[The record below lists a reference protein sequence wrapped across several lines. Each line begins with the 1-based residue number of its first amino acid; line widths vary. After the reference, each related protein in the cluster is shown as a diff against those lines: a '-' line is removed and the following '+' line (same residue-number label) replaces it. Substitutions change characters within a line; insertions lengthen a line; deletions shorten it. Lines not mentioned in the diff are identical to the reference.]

1 MKKTEKRDYQSKIK
15 TIEELAKIVGPRP
28 RNKKVIMCHGTFDIV
43 HPGHI
48 RHLNYASEHGDILV
62 VTLTNDAHI
71 NKANFRPYI
80 PDQLRAMNLA
90 SLEVVDY
97 VVIDQNAT
105 PLENLAILQPDFFAK
120 GYEYNAEGVHPRTK
134 NEMEVIEKF
143 GGEMIFT
150 PGDVVFSSSHII
162 ESEAPNLAKEK
173 LEILFNSEKVTFD
186 DLRNTLAK
194 FKGIKVHVV
203 GDTIVDSYTY
213 CTVVGSG
220 SKTPTMSL
228 KYEHQNDFTGGA
240 AIVAKHLAATGAE
253 VTFSTILGDDTF
265 GKFVLDD
272 LENCGVK
279 TLPIIDKARPT
290 TNKNAFIAGGYRM
303 IKIDKVD
310 NRPISDKVLTQMAS
324 QITKTKDIDVV
335 MFSDF
340 RHGIFSKSTIPT
352 LINAIPK
359 NVMKVADSQVASR
372 WGNILDFKGFDL
384 ITPNEKEAR
393 FALGDQD
400 SVIRPLATN
409 LYQKA
414 ECKILILKMGE
425 KGQITH
431 RTGDVDDPR
440 KFFTVDSFAKNVVD
454 AVGSGDALLSYS
466 TLALAATKNE
476 VIASILG
483 AIAAALACEKDGN
496 IPIVPEEVLE
506 RINKIEKEMKY
517 QA

>member
-1 MKKTEKRDYQSKIK
+1 MKVKDKRAYQSKIK
-15 TIEELAKIVGPRP
+15 TPEELIQVIGNRP
-28 RNKKVIMCHGTFDIV
+28 RMRKVIMCHGTFDIV

-62 VTLTNDAHI
+62 VSLTSDTHI

-80 PDQLRAMNLA
+80 PEELRAMNLA
-90 SLEVVDY
+90 SLEIVDY
-97 VVIDQNAT
+97 VIIDKNPT
-105 PLENLAILQPDFFAK
+105 PLENIAKIQPDYFAK
-120 GYEYNAEGVHPRTK
+120 GYEYNADGLNPKTK
-134 NEMEVIEKF
+134 QEIDVIESY

-162 ESEAPNLAKEK
+162 EEEAPNLSKEK
-173 LEILFNSEKVTFD
+173 LEILMQSENITFD
-186 DLRNTLAK
+186 SLRTAIDKL
-194 FKGIKVHVV
+194 KGVKIHVI

-228 KYEHQNDFTGGA
+228 KYEYQHDYTGGA
-240 AIVAKHLAATGAE
+240 AIVAKHLASAGAK
-253 VTFSTILGDDTF
+253 VTFSTILGEDQF
-265 GKFVLDD
+265 SKMVLED
-272 LENCGVK
+272 LEKSGVK
-279 TLPIIDKARPT
+279 TLPIMDKSRPT
-290 TNKNAFIAGGYRM
+290 TNKNFFIAQNYRM
-303 IKIDKVD
+303 IKVDKVD
-310 NRPISDKVLTQMAS
+310 NRPIGEKILTKLS
-324 QITKTKDIDVV
+324 KQISENADQDIV

-352 LINAIPK
+352 LINSIPK

-409 LYQKA
+409 LYRKA

-425 KGQITH
+425 KGLITH
-431 RTGDVDDPR
+431 RSGDLDDPR

-454 AVGSGDALLSYS
+454 AVGSGDALLSYAS
-466 TLALAATKNE
+466 LALSVTKNE
-476 VIASILG
+476 AIASILG

-496 IPIVPEEVLE
+496 MPISPKEVVE

-517 QA
+517 EA